1 MKERFEKTDT
11 LVGALLAQRII
22 QGNRELAS
30 KFAEVGTLVECP
42 PGKNLIEQGQTD
54 RDVYF
59 VLTGKLRI
67 IVNGVRHHTR
77 EAGDTVGE
85 MSALN
90 PTISRS
96 ATLCA
101 EETCVALKVDEVSFV
116 AALDE
121 HPISWRLIA
130 SNLARRIEQRN
141 RYVNRTNPRPRV
153 FIVSSVEA
161 LAIADEIQL
170 GLQYAN
176 CVVIRWSDDEIF
188 PVGAYPI
195 EALEEQ
201 VSSADF
207 CIAIASADDIV
218 RARHRQQS
226 APRDNVI
233 FELGFFMSSIGRHRT
248 LLLVPRGN
256 DIKIPTDFKGITPIA
271 YDDNT
276 DDQPL
281 SSALGPT
288 VTQIKKTIEKLG
300 VRSSL
305 QAAK

>member
-1 MKERFEKTDT
+1 MKERFENRDT
-11 LVGALLAQRII
+11 LVSALMAQRTI
-22 QGNRELAS
+22 QGNKELAS
-30 KFAEVGTLVECP
+30 RIADAGVLVECP
-42 PGKNLIEQGQTD
+42 PGKNLIEQGQTE

-59 VLTGKLRI
+59 LLTGKLRI
-67 IVNGVRHHTR
+67 IVHGVRHHTR
-77 EAGDTVGE
+77 EAGETVGE

-101 EETCVALKVDEVSFV
+101 EETCVAVKVDEASF
-116 AALDE
+116 AAAHDE
-121 HPISWRLIA
+121 HPSSWRLVA
-130 SNLARRIEQRN
+130 SELARRIEQRN
-141 RYVNRTNPRPRV
+141 SYVNRANPRPRV
-153 FIVSSVEA
+153 FIVSSAES

-188 PVGAYPI
+188 PAGAYPI

-201 VSSADF
+201 MRQADF
-207 CIAIASADDIV
+207 CIAIASADDII
-218 RARHRQQS
+218 RAKHRQQA

-233 FELGFFMSSIGRHRT
+233 FELGYFMSSIGRHRT
-248 LLLVPRGN
+248 MLLVPRGT
-256 DIKIPTDFKGITPIA
+256 DIKIPTDFKGITPIS

-276 DDQPL
+276 ADQPL
-281 SSALGPT
+281 SSAMGPAI
-288 VTQIKKTIEKLG
+288 TQIKKTIDKLS